1 MDLVS
6 KTTSSLGGDHGWRL
20 WGEVALVL
28 ARDRLT
34 VAARARFFHSD
45 HRLAT
50 QALPDRIYTLGV
62 PIDKIQLVPLLP
74 IPIAGLLSNVRLKT
88 CLVWL
93 YLVEGE

>member
-6 KTTSSLGGDHGWRL
+6 KGTSSLGGGHGCRL
-20 WGEVALVL
+20 WAEVALVL

-34 VAARARFFHSD
+34 VAARAGFFHSD

-50 QALPDRIYTLGV
+50 QALPDRIYTLRV

-74 IPIAGLLSNVRLKT
+74 THRRAAKQCEIKDLS
-88 CLVWL
+88 CLV
-93 YLVEGE
+93 VSSGR